1 MTPEIEALARRA
13 VACPRWRWMPGML
26 DQHDRRVLDTNTG
39 RNLGFPVWW
48 TDAIGCDCH
57 EVYEDPDKARSEWA
71 DALPNLTDPA
81 TLGCLLAL
89 VRRAYNDPF
98 THVEYELGEWIV
110 WATPEGRRGKYSMSV
125 RKTEAEALVRALE
138 RAP

>member
-1 MTPEIEALARRA
+1 MTPKEATALAHRA
-13 VACPRWRWMPGML
+13 VACPRWRWMPGMRWTVDVAGGQSL
-26 DQHDRRVLDTNTG
+26 GDRSG
-39 RNLGFPVWW
+39 RILTEW
-48 TDAIGCDCH
+48 DAIDDGGRVFRLGH
-57 EVYEDPDKARSEWA
+57 PAMLPDLA
-71 DALPNLTDPA
+71 DPA

-89 VRRAYNDPF
+89 VREAYNDPF
-98 THVEYELGEWIV
+98 AHVEYELGEWIV